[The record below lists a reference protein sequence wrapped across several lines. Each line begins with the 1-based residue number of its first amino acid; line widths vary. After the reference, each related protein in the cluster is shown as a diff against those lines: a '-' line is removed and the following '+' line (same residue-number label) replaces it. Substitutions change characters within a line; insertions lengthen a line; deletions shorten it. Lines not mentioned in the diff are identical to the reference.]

1 MPVVGYEGKRPRIE
15 RARKSVEWLRGVFRS
30 IFGEELDLAEV
41 TGNGEYPIVCIWQ
54 TYNPAGG
61 DDGYAVAAFKANP
74 DGTAMSDEEFQ
85 REFSKDTYFLHF
97 PSVCEV
103 DTRQPEGAAA
113 PA

>member
-1 MPVVGYEGKRPRIE
+1 MPVVGYEGQRPRIE
-15 RARKSVEWLRGVFRS
+15 RARKSVEWLRGS
-30 IFGEELDLAEV
+30 YKNIFGKKLNLARL
-41 TGNGEYPIVCIWQ
+41 TRNGEYPIVYLWD
-54 TYNPAGG
+54 TYEPEGG

-103 DTRQPEGAAA
+103 DTRQTEGAAA